1 LATLG
6 AGGAQASGC
15 ERPGEGAGSAAAGVR
30 HFHKFIMLFWSAK
43 CKRLCV
49 YIAAARRRSCERTAK
64 AELQRL

>member
-1 LATLG
+1 LAILG

-15 ERPGEGAGSAAAGVR
+15 ERRGEGAGSAAAGVR
-30 HFHKFIMLFWSAK
+30 HFHRFIILFWSAK

-49 YIAAARRRSCERTAK
+49 YIAAARRSGCERTAK